1 MPWKTTWA
9 TVIQKWC
16 FRPWRMSSNILIAAY
31 AHQLLQLVQDD
42 CFWYCDIDAIL
53 CASYSYTYLVS
64 WDSWCWKGPVKQNH
78 LGLLVHNHVQAALEC
93 LQGWR
98 CYSLLGQAVP
108 LLGKYRSVS
117 RCSCSTFCVSPCA
130 HWLLF
135 CVSGH
140 QLQIVCLHLL
150 CSLPSGI
157 YSLNKIPPEPSL
169 PQAVQSQLLHL
180 VTSIQ
185 QGYALWMPL
194 VNLKCYLQGKWCLNY
209 RVKYYD
215 MQQAYHILKSII
227 CGFFR
232 NYFKQF

>member
-1 MPWKTTWA
+1 MLQPPWASRATTWP
-9 TVIQKWC
+9 VQKCLPMFMQYFLC
-16 FRPWRMSSNILIAAY
+16 FTLCPLA
-31 AHQLLQLVQDD
+31 LV
-42 CFWYCDIDAIL
+42 L
-53 CASYSYTYLVS
+53 CL
-64 WDSWCWKGPVKQNH
+64 W
-78 LGLLVHNHVQAALEC
+78 
-93 LQGWR
+93 
-98 CYSLLGQAVP
+98 SL
-108 LLGKYRSVS
+108 
-117 RCSCSTFCVSPCA
+117 F
-130 HWLLF
+130 
-135 CVSGH
+135 GH

>member
-1 MPWKTTWA
+1 
-9 TVIQKWC
+9 
-16 FRPWRMSSNILIAAY
+16 MSR
-31 AHQLLQLVQDD
+31 QLLNVSRDG
-42 CFWYCDIDAIL
+42 DAT
-53 CASYSYTYLVS
+53 AS
-64 WDSWCWKGPVKQNH
+64 
-78 LGLLVHNHVQAALEC
+78 
-93 LQGWR
+93 
-98 CYSLLGQAVP
+98 
-108 LLGKYRSVS
+108 LGKPCHYLASTEVS
-117 RCSCSTFCVSPCA
+117 PDVHAVLCVFHLVPIGSCS
-130 HWLLF
+130 
-135 CVSGH
+135 VSGH

-215 MQQAYHILKSII
+215 MQQAYHILKGII